1 MDAQEF
7 VRYLNDRNYFSSRD
21 PQRPPRFDPSEYGR
35 GTDWIDEITRTA
47 LYQNY
52 NLSVSGRSQKS
63 SYFAALGGND
73 TQGIVD
79 GSGFRRITAPYE
91 FFRTTH
97 EVARPFGFERQLLP
111 PRDERTTGPTTSAAA
126 TTSYGTGGPYRPS
139 VPGPVPTVP

>member
-79 GSGFRRITAPYE
+79 GSGFRRITA
-91 FFRTTH
+91 R
-97 EVARPFGFERQLLP
+97 LNL
-111 PRDERTTGPTTSAAA
+111 
-126 TTSYGTGGPYRPS
+126 SYDSPS
-139 VPGPVPTVP
+139 G